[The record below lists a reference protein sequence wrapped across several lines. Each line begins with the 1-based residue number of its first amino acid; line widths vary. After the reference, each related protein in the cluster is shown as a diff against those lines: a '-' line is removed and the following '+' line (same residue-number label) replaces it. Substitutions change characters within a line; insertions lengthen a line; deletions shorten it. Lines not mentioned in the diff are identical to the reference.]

1 MSDRRF
7 QTILITGGAGFIGS
21 HVVRHF
27 VKKYPSCQIVNLDKL
42 TYSGNLESLKDLE
55 AEDNYHFVKGCI
67 TDEPFIKK
75 VFEDHRPELVL
86 HLAAESHVDRSILDP
101 LEFVRTNV
109 LGTVNLLNVARDAWE
124 NKSTGLFYLISTD
137 EVFGSLGP
145 SGFFNEDTPYDPR
158 SPYSASK
165 ASADHFARAYHHT
178 YQLPILISNC
188 SNNYGPYQFPEKLI
202 PLMIN
207 NVLDAKALPVYG
219 DGKNVRDWL
228 YVQDHV
234 EAIDLLAHRG
244 EIAHTYNIGG
254 WNECTNID
262 LVEMLCDLMDE
273 KLEKARGT
281 SRSLISFV
289 KDRPGHDRRY
299 AIDSSKIHHAFGWKP
314 TKDLQEGLS
323 LTIDWYLSNR
333 SWLKQV
339 TSGAYQKYYSE
350 MYKAQEL

>member
-27 VKKYPSCQIVNLDKL
+27 VKKYPSCKIVNLDKL

-244 EIAHTYNIGG
+244 EMGHTYNIGG

-299 AIDSSKIHHAFGWKP
+299 AIDSSKIHYAFGWKP

-323 LTIDWYLSNR
+323 LTIDWYLSNL
-333 SWLKQV
+333 SWLEQV